1 MRLDYFNNRFAL
13 AILVIF
19 GICTIGGVVFAQGKQ
34 PSSKLVDA
42 ANKEGA
48 LVIYSVLSNKAAARL
63 VDKFQSLYPNIAVKY
78 DGDSGTSEVNQKFI
92 SEFESNQ
99 NVADVVWSSA
109 VDLQVKLAADGYAY
123 AYNSPQE
130 KYIPSWAKY
139 KNLVWGSTFEP
150 VVLVYNK
157 KLISES
163 DIPKSHIELQ
173 SYLQNNSEKLNK
185 KIALFDPDKSGVGLF
200 FIAQDYKLDS
210 NVGSLYKAMGDVDV
224 QKSGGTGEM
233 LTKIN
238 SGEYLIGYN
247 MIGSYAVSRSKKD
260 LPNLGVVYLSDF
272 TPVFS
277 RAAIISKKAKH
288 VNAAKLW
295 IDYLISPEGQ
305 KILADQVYLNSIR
318 TDIDSQNTSA
328 VLTERIGKNAVRPY
342 ALNTKLIE
350 HLDANQKSAVLQRW
364 KSDAAQP

>member
-1 MRLDYFNNRFAL
+1 MKENYFYKRFVL
-13 AILVIF
+13 AIFIWGF
-19 GICTIGGVVFAQGKQ
+19 CTIGGVVIAQNEN
-34 PSSKLVDA
+34 PSGKLVAA
-42 ANKEGA
+42 ANREGG
-48 LVIYSVLSNKAAARL
+48 LVIYSVLSNKAAAPL
-63 VDKFQSLYPNIAVKY
+63 VEKFQSLYPSIAVRY

-92 SEFESNQ
+92 TEFESNQ
-99 NVADVVWSSA
+99 NLADVVWSSA
-109 VDLQVKLAADGYAY
+109 VDLQVKLATDGYAY
-123 AYNSPQE
+123 AYNSSQE

-157 KLISES
+157 NLISES
-163 DIPKSHIELQ
+163 DVPKSHRELQ
-173 SYLQNNSEKLNK
+173 IYLQKNSEKLNK
-185 KIALFDPDKSGVGLF
+185 KIALFDPEKSGVGLF
-200 FIAQDYKLDS
+200 FIAQDYILDA
-210 NVGSLYKAMGDVDV
+210 NVAALYKAMGDVNV

-260 LPNLGVVYLSDF
+260 LSNLGIVYLSDY

-288 VNAAKLW
+288 VNAAMLW
-295 IDYLISPEGQ
+295 IDFLLSPQGQ

-318 TDIDSQNTSA
+318 ADIDSQNTSA
-328 VLTERIGKNAVRPY
+328 VLTKIIGQDAVRPY

-350 HLDANQKSAVLQRW
+350 HLDANQKSIVLKKW
-364 KSDAAQP
+364 KFDASQQ